1 MDLSRLVNLERLIL
15 DCPEEHLIPRTA
27 QCMCLMLAQVH
38 TTRLEEITLSVNAK
52 DKLECVTEMDKSL
65 CMAKFH
71 DLKRFNLAIEP
82 DPKAE
87 EDWDAMAVAKSIL
100 PGVEARGIL
109 RLIAPQKAELP

>member
-1 MDLSRLVNLERLIL
+1 MDLSSLVNLERLIL

-52 DKLECVTEMDKSL
+52 DKLDCVAEMDKSL

-82 DPKAE
+82 DPKV
-87 EDWDAMAVAKSIL
+87 EDWDAMTVAKSIF
-100 PGVEARGIL
+100 PGVGARGIL
-109 RLIAPQKAELP
+109 HLIAPQKAELP